1 MRLILTVIAVVILLI
16 TFIVD
21 ILDLYRVIKYDK
33 PLIGFGISNLINI
46 VALAVSFILVIVS
59 KFF

>member
-21 ILDLYRVIKYDK
+21 TLDLYREIKYGE
-33 PLIGFGISNLINI
+33 PLIGFGISNMINI